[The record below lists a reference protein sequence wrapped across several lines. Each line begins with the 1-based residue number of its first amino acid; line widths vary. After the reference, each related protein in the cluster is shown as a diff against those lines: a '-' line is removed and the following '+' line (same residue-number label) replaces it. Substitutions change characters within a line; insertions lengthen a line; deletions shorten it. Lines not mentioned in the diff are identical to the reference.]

1 MAEIC
6 SQMETLEGEISR
18 VRESEQG
25 TRERAQLETEL
36 S

>member
-6 SQMETLEGEISR
+6 SQMETLEEEISR
-18 VRESEQG
+18 VRESEQA
-25 TRERAQLETEL
+25 TRERAQVESEL